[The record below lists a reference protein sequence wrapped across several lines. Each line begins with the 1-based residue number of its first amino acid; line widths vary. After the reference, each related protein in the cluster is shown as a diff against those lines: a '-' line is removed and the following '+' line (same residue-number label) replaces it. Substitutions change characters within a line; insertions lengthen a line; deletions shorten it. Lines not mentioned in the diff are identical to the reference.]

1 MVIRQRQTRMHW
13 QIRHELHV
21 FCLVYFALFMSME
34 TISKCFRRLG
44 GNVYN
49 LFKTYVLKYL
59 PISSNRN
66 TARGN
71 LFMWS
76 LKNQVRIY
84 YRLYELE
91 VIIDNGV
98 NFKMRISI
106 LNFILISSIF
116 FWTCINAFFSRK
128 SPPTATSVQKDS
140 SILIFPL
147 FSMGF
152 SLRKSKTTILSLSCC
167 VWVNGSKIV
176 TLSCNVMLWA
186 TSWWKF

>member
-21 FCLVYFALFMSME
+21 FCLVDFALFMSME

-44 GNVYN
+44 GYVYN

-59 PISSNRN
+59 PMSSNRN

-84 YRLYELE
+84 YRSYELE

-140 SILIFPL
+140 SILIFSL

-152 SLRKSKTTILSLSCC
+152 SPKKSKRTILSLSCF